1 MQSLSGGQLLEMLP
15 QVLALSSFLLLML
28 PVIGQSDANATLS
41 CSNQCTCNVK
51 SHMPESFIVNCT
63 EITSVPKDLPLKANE
78 LLFSYSPLHKFNLA
92 DLSHLT
98 LSKRLVLDHC
108 NLSEFLSNQDL
119 VKKLPDLEVLDL
131 SYNNLKTIPAGLPA
145 SLRTLLLSHNSIVV
159 IDYQST
165 LSHMHNLEE
174 LFLDYNLL
182 TDIKVT
188 TFHDDQSLTSLSS
201 LKKLVLSSNRLNLIE
216 DDVFKGF
223 DSLSALT
230 LADNQL
236 SSLHKGMLS
245 GLDSL
250 RYLDVNCNKL
260 STIDDETFHS
270 LRQLK
275 YVNMSHNR
283 LTTFPHSL
291 PMLEWLDMSHNLIQV
306 ISEDLKSS
314 IYPIEVLNLAH
325 NPLHCDCHMRWFKEL
340 YDRREY
346 LVKHIEISA
355 KDFIP
360 TCATPESLAEES
372 WDLLGDEVFTCSPV
386 DTEVSE
392 EAGATGVTTRVGI
405 VSDTTIQVIWTS
417 SMPGFASWN
426 ILIQY
431 YVFGHRTATM
441 KRIEVSAAQPDYVL
455 RHLRPST
462 NYVICV
468 QAKKMTSDHQQLSP
482 APPVS
487 LSDCME
493 VSTKEPKPPQLTSR
507 LEVLFYYI
515 LGMLATFIGIFA
527 AIGGFAMLYG
537 IWNSS
542 TQWSARYVGVDN
554 YLDGTSYPTDEPII
568 KDKKP
573 HKD

>member
-1 MQSLSGGQLLEMLP
+1 MWSSSDSQLVEVFP
-15 QVLALSSFLLLML
+15 QVWALSSFLLLML
-28 PVIGQSDANATLS
+28 LPVISQSDANLTLN
-41 CSNQCTCNVK
+41 CSDQCTCNVE
-51 SHMPESFIVNCT
+51 SHIPGSFIVNCT
-63 EITSVPKDLPLKANE
+63 EITSIPKDLPLGANE
-78 LLFSYSPLHKFNLA
+78 LLFSHSPLHKFNLA

-119 VKKLPDLEVLDL
+119 AKKLPDLEVLDL
-131 SYNNLKTIPAGLPA
+131 SHNHLKTIPAGLPD

-165 LSHMHNLEE
+165 LSHLHNLEE

-182 TDIKVT
+182 TDVKVT
-188 TFHDDQSLTSLSS
+188 TFHDSRSLTSLSS

-216 DDVFKGF
+216 ADAFKGF

-236 SSLHKGMLS
+236 SSLYKGMLS
-245 GLDSL
+245 DLDSL
-250 RYLDVNCNKL
+250 LYFDVSNNKL
-260 STIDDETFHS
+260 ITIDDKTFHGVG
-270 LRQLK
+270 QLK
-275 YVNMSHNR
+275 YINMSHNR

-291 PMLEWLDMSHNLIQV
+291 PMLEWLDVSHNLIRV
-306 ISEDLKSS
+306 ISEDMKSS

-325 NPLHCDCHMRWFKEL
+325 NPLHCDCHMRWLKEL

-360 TCATPESLAEES
+360 VCATPESLAEES

-386 DTEVSE
+386 DVRNGETT
-392 EAGATGVTTRVGI
+392 GASISTRVGV
-405 VSDTTIQVIWTS
+405 VSDTTIQLIWTS
-417 SMPGFASWN
+417 NMPGFASGN

-431 YVFGHRTATM
+431 YVFGHRPATM
-441 KRIEVSAAQPDYVL
+441 KRIEVSAAQPDYIL

-462 NYVICV
+462 NYVICI
-468 QAKKMTSDHQQLSP
+468 QAKKVTSNHQQVSP

-507 LEVLFYYI
+507 MEVFFYYI

-537 IWNSS
+537 IWNSG
-542 TQWSARYVGVDN
+542 TQWSARYVGVDH
-554 YLDGTSYPTDEPII
+554 YLDGTSYPTDEPIT
-568 KDKKP
+568 KDNKP